1 MCCINSVYAVLFH
14 SEWQKLLQLSYLYF
28 CVFNKDYT
36 FESPLTVNVYFH
48 FTGAAL
54 VLNSVYTVLREKESV
69 VNEYWLELL
78 YHMVVNL
85 SLSEETDSILGSQ
98 EQVVT
103 ALNHIERVL
112 KEKASL
118 FNKVNIKTISSL
130 LLLKIFPLYTF

>member
-1 MCCINSVYAVLFH
+1 MA
-14 SEWQKLLQLSYLYF
+14 
-28 CVFNKDYT
+28 
-36 FESPLTVNVYFH
+36 NVDFH
-48 FTGAAL
+48 FIGAAL
-54 VLNSVYTVLREKESV
+54 VLNSVYTVLRENESV

-85 SLSEETDSILGSQ
+85 SLFEETDSILGSQ

-118 FNKVNIKTISSL
+118 FNKVSIKITSL
-130 LLLKIFPLYTF
+130 LLPKMFPLYTF

>member
-1 MCCINSVYAVLFH
+1 
-14 SEWQKLLQLSYLYF
+14 
-28 CVFNKDYT
+28 
-36 FESPLTVNVYFH
+36 VNVYFH

-54 VLNSVYTVLREKESV
+54 VLNSVYTVLREEESV

-98 EQVVT
+98 EQIVI

-118 FNKVNIKTISSL
+118 FNKVRIKTTYCLVLPKCFHSVSFKNVSSGVL
-130 LLLKIFPLYTF
+130 SGG